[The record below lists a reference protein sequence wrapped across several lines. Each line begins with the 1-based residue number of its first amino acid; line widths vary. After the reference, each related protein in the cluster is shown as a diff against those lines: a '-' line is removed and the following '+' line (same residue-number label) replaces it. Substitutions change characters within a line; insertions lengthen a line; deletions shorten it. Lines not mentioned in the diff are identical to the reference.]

1 MARFALLGII
11 NSIFHN
17 ADGYRHVY
25 MEEVHANA
33 VTRSKNS
40 HFVPNSI

>member
-1 MARFALLGII
+1 MAPFALLGIS
-11 NSIFHN
+11 NTIFHY

-40 HFVPNSI
+40 QFVPNSI